1 MKNIPLLKNIR
12 ASRSPSPDE
21 GQPAGAQSGRL
32 KRIRESR
39 LLWPLAA
46 WIVILV
52 ITLIFAPGF
61 FRIGII
67 DDPVYGKH
75 LFGNLIDVF
84 NNGAPL
90 MLVSIGMTLVIATG
104 GIDLSVGAVIA
115 ISAAMG
121 AVLINPALGNRLITN
136 EILTANTTNTP
147 LPLIVLATLAAG
159 TLCGAWNGLLVSRAR
174 IQPMVATLILMVGG
188 RGIAQLI
195 TNGQIMTIYYTPYF
209 WFGNGY
215 ILGLPVSIY
224 IVAFVFLL
232 AWLLVRKTSIG
243 LFIESVGIN
252 AKSTFYSGINE
263 KNVKLFAYTFCG
275 FCGAIAG
282 LIYSSYIHSA
292 DGNNNGLN
300 YELDAILAVVMG
312 GTLMTGGRFS
322 LFATLIGAV
331 VIWTFTLTMYTF
343 GVPANA
349 LLAGRALLVL
359 IVVLLYSDQTRRLL
373 SSLMDAEQIRRLMR
387 KISDR
392 KGPRHGTAN

>member
-1 MKNIPLLKNIR
+1 MKQTAFLRKFRDSQIF
-12 ASRSPSPDE
+12 
-21 GQPAGAQSGRL
+21 
-32 KRIRESR
+32 
-39 LLWPLAA
+39 WPLVA
-46 WIVILV
+46 WVLILLFDAIVE
-52 ITLIFAPGF
+52 PGF
-61 FRIGII
+61 FKLGII
-67 DDPVYGKH
+67 EDPVYGKH
-75 LFGNLIDVF
+75 LYGNLVDIF

-90 MLVSIGMTLVIATG
+90 MLVAIGMTLVIATG
-104 GIDLSVGAVIA
+104 GVDLSVGAVIA

-121 AVLINPALGNRLITN
+121 AVLINPALGNQLITN
-136 EILTANTTNTP
+136 DILTRNATNTP
-147 LPLIVLATLAAG
+147 LPLIILADLAAG
-159 TLCGAWNGLLVSRAR
+159 TLCGLWNGLLVSRAR
-174 IQPMVATLILMVGG
+174 IQPMVATLILMVAG

-224 IVAFVFLL
+224 IVVVVLFLS
-232 AWLLVRKTSIG
+232 WVLVRKTAIG

-263 KNVKLFAYTFCG
+263 KNVKLLAYTFCG

-282 LIYSSYIHSA
+282 LILSSYVHSA

-322 LFATLIGAV
+322 MLASLIGAV
-331 VIWTFTLTMYTF
+331 VIWTFTVTVYSL

-349 LLAGRALLVL
+349 LLAAKAVLVLLV
-359 IVVLLYSDQTRRLL
+359 ILLYSDYSRRLINRL
-373 SSLMDAEQIRRLMR
+373 FERR
-387 KISDR
+387 
-392 KGPRHGTAN
+392 GPQHDTAS

>member
-1 MKNIPLLKNIR
+1 MKQTFSFR
-12 ASRSPSPDE
+12 
-21 GQPAGAQSGRL
+21 
-32 KRIRESR
+32 RIRESQIF
-39 LLWPLAA
+39 WPLVA
-46 WIVILV
+46 WVLI
-52 ITLIFAPGF
+52 LIFNAIVEPGF
-61 FRIGII
+61 FELGII
-67 DDPVYGKH
+67 EDPIYGKH
-75 LFGNLIDVF
+75 LYGNLVDIF

-90 MLVSIGMTLVIATG
+90 MLVAIGMTLVIATG
-104 GIDLSVGAVIA
+104 GVDLSVGAVIA

-121 AVLINPALGNRLITN
+121 AVLINPALGNELITN
-136 EILTANTTNTP
+136 EILTRNATNTP
-147 LPLIVLATLAAG
+147 LPLIILADLAAG
-159 TLCGAWNGLLVSRAR
+159 TLCGLWNGLLVSRAR
-174 IQPMVATLILMVGG
+174 IQPMVATLILMVAG

-224 IVAFVFLL
+224 IVALVLFVG
-232 AWLLVRKTSIG
+232 WLLVRKTAIG

-263 KNVKLFAYTFCG
+263 QNVKLLAYTFCG

-282 LIYSSYIHSA
+282 LILSSYVHSA

-322 LFATLIGAV
+322 MFASVIGAV
-331 VIWTFTLTMYTF
+331 VIWTFTVTVYSL

-349 LLAGRALLVL
+349 LKAAKAILVLLV
-359 IVVLLYSDQTRRLL
+359 ILLYSDY
-373 SSLMDAEQIRRLMR
+373 SRRLMNR
-387 KISDR
+387 LFERRGSQ
-392 KGPRHGTAN
+392 HGTAN

>member
-1 MKNIPLLKNIR
+1 MTNTPL
-12 ASRSPSPDE
+12 
-21 GQPAGAQSGRL
+21 L

-39 LLWPLAA
+39 LFWPFMA
-46 WIVILV
+46 WIIIL
-52 ITLIFAPGF
+52 ILDIIFAPGF
-61 FRIGII
+61 FRIGIM
-67 DDPVYGKH
+67 DDPTYGKH
-75 LFGNLIDVF
+75 LYGNLIDVF
-84 NNGAPL
+84 NQGAPL
-90 MLVSIGMTLVIATG
+90 MLVAIGMTLVIATG

-121 AVLINPALGNRLITN
+121 AVLINPALGTKLITN

-159 TLCGAWNGLLVSRAR
+159 TLCGLWNGFLVSRVR

-209 WFGNGY
+209 WFGNGK

-224 IVAFVFLL
+224 IVAFVFIM
-232 AWLLVRKTSIG
+232 AWLLVRKTSLG

-252 AKSTFYSGINE
+252 SKSTYYSGINE
-263 KNVKLFAYTFCG
+263 KNVKLLAYAFCG
-275 FCGAIAG
+275 FCAAMAG
-282 LIYSSYIHSA
+282 LILSSYIHSA
-292 DGNNNGLN
+292 DGNNNGLD

-312 GTLMTGGRFS
+312 GTLMAGGRFS
-322 LFATLIGAV
+322 LFASVIGAV

-349 LLAGRALLVL
+349 LMAGRALLVL
-359 IVVLLYSDQTRRLL
+359 IVILLYSDQTRRLL
-373 SSLMDAEQIRRLMR
+373 ARLTD
-387 KISDR
+387 SDQTHRLLNKFTHR

>member
-1 MKNIPLLKNIR
+1 MKQMSFLRKFRDSQIF
-12 ASRSPSPDE
+12 
-21 GQPAGAQSGRL
+21 
-32 KRIRESR
+32 
-39 LLWPLAA
+39 WPLVA
-46 WIVILV
+46 WVLI
-52 ITLIFAPGF
+52 LIFNAIVAPGF
-61 FRIGII
+61 FKLGII
-67 DDPVYGKH
+67 EDPVYGKR
-75 LFGNLIDVF
+75 LYGNLVDIF

-90 MLVSIGMTLVIATG
+90 MLVAIGMTLVIATG
-104 GIDLSVGAVIA
+104 GVDLSVGAVIA

-121 AVLINPALGNRLITN
+121 AVLINPALGNQLITN
-136 EILTANTTNTP
+136 DILTRNATNTP
-147 LPLIVLATLAAG
+147 LPIIILANLAAG
-159 TLCGAWNGLLVSRAR
+159 TLCGLWNGFLVSRVR
-174 IQPMVATLILMVGG
+174 IQPMVATLILMVAG

-224 IVAFVFLL
+224 IVAVVLLL
-232 AWLLVRKTSIG
+232 AWVLVRKTAIG

-263 KNVKLFAYTFCG
+263 QNVKLLAYTFCG

-282 LIYSSYIHSA
+282 LILSSYVHSA

-322 LFATLIGAV
+322 MLASVIGAV
-331 VIWTFTLTMYTF
+331 VIWTFTVTVYSL

-349 LLAGRALLVL
+349 LLAAKAVLVLLV
-359 IVVLLYSDQTRRLL
+359 ILLYSDY
-373 SSLMDAEQIRRLMR
+373 SRRLMNR
-387 KISDR
+387 VFERRGSQ
-392 KGPRHGTAN
+392 HGTAN